1 MAQYTDDSVP
11 RPGPAGRVD
20 LPAGYLLCEKG
31 PGVRLSPSGRFVPF
45 RLPPRRRVEDQ
56 SKHLDCVRYRSDLI
70 RRRIA
75 FWVMLISL
83 SIVITPLAKGQ
94 QSEPTTQNLGIHLDF
109 TRYFP
114 STEIEQQERRE
125 LIDRTKAF
133 LDGGPWKPEGGTR
146 QLDEG
151 AGLKTAWMRHYAYC
165 QLRAAD
171 DAEDK
176 QASEC
181 QEQSASQGGAVTAFV
196 EKQLEAETFTSLSD
210 ADLSRLH
217 LESYRFL
224 MQQSAENARHLLSP
238 SEQKLLDDL
247 ADPLLDGWSN
257 RYDVLVRQVKADA
270 KPLQT
275 STGPLNPISDAQK
288 LSSLPDRGLR
298 EAAFRARLEAYQT
311 HRELIAATLLDIVR
325 METALAEA
333 RKYPSAPARK
343 YASRLQLSEEQVK
356 AMLQSVQQHTAV
368 LQQYQRVRATRVTEL
383 TGIQGVHSWDMGMSS
398 GYAPQSLSF
407 EQARKVIV
415 HAVAPLGDRYVAQFA
430 WLMTPANGALDIAEG
445 TRRQP
450 GGFAAGYSGV
460 PVSLYVD
467 RFDGDLD
474 SIDSIIHEGGH
485 AIHRKLMN
493 DAGVWPYYANG
504 PNFLFEAYAIFNE
517 LLLWHELERQSA
529 TPQEKAYY
537 QERLLADVTFNVF
550 TSAEEGTLEQGLYD
564 GVAAGTIRNADD
576 IDKLNGEILAHYEL
590 FAPQEPLLRLNWMGK
605 RLLFEDPL
613 YLVSYLYAGLVACKL
628 YEMSEA
634 DPKEFQKRYAAL
646 LAEGFDAPASDLIR
660 KNMGFSLDG
669 DSLLDGALKFVETQ
683 TSQLEQA
690 YIAMGN
696 PGANHP

>member
-1 MAQYTDDSVP
+1 MIPFRVQVLQGESIYP
-11 RPGPAGRVD
+11 RAICF
-20 LPAGYLLCEKG
+20 AKKG
-31 PGVRLSPSGRFVPF
+31 PGVRLSPSRRFVPF
-45 RLPPRRRVEDQ
+45 RLTPQRRVEDQ

-83 SIVITPLAKGQ
+83 SLVIAPLAKGQ

-133 LDGGPWKPEGGTR
+133 LDGGPWKPGGGTR

-415 HAVAPLGDRYVAQFA
+415 HAVAPLGDRYVTQFA
-430 WLMTPANGALDIAEG
+430 WLMTPANGALDIAGG

-460 PVSLYVD
+460 PVSLYAD

-493 DAGVWPYYANG
+493 DAGVSPYYANG